1 MYSTKLNRAKCRYIA
16 RCIVNQGSPKF
27 VDFLVDTGA
36 KYTCCS
42 YLSINSKLRENDFAG
57 AERKKLGGFVN
68 GYTLTV
74 YGYYVNQFIV
84 NEQSEFTLR
93 QIRMR
98 RMPNFPVEFVCMVT

>member
-74 YGYYVNQFIV
+74 YGYYVNQFTIGTV
-84 NEQSEFTLR
+84 NMSG
-93 QIRMR
+93 
-98 RMPNFPVEFVCMVT
+98 